1 MLLEG
6 PPGPSDELIYLLDAR
21 VSFLGLFTLGDV
33 VAFVIED
40 ESVSTQPPDQVWERY
55 QFCKF
60 VVVIVSKVILFHEYF
75 GEFAGGEFRH
85 WVRREMTPPHAR
97 TAISIGST
105 TRVKFHRYPRS

>member
-1 MLLEG
+1 MLVEG

-40 ESVSTQPPDQVWERY
+40 ESVFTQIPEQVWEFF
-55 QFCKF
+55 QFF
-60 VVVIVSKVILFHEYF
+60 QFVVIVGKVILFHEYF

-105 TRVKFHRYPRS
+105 TRVKFHRYPCS